1 MIHCLV
7 IDDEPLA
14 LEQLKTYIEKTEG
27 LTLVAAVESA
37 TEAAKHLESER
48 VDAIFTD
55 IQMPDIS
62 GMEFIRSLE
71 TAPIVVFTTAYSQYA
86 IEGFK
91 VNALDYLLKPFG
103 LDDFKKTAEKV
114 KRQYELQQQAE
125 MAELHPTADDE
136 AIFIKTDYKT
146 IRVETDNIRY
156 VEGMSEYLRF
166 HFRDD
171 HKPVTALLSMKRLE
185 SHLSGKHFMRVHRS
199 YLINLS
205 CIREYNRQ
213 RITLEGGE
221 IIPVGDIYKNTF
233 LTYLEGKF
241 LYG

>member
-7 IDDEPLA
+7 IDDEPLV
-14 LEQLKTYIEKTEG
+14 LEQRKTYIEKTEG

-37 TEAAKHLESER
+37 AEAAKCLESEH
-48 VDAIFTD
+48 VDVIFTD

-62 GMEFIRSLE
+62 GIDFIRSLD
-71 TAPIVVFTTAYSQYA
+71 TPPIVVFTTAYSQYA
-86 IEGFK
+86 VEGFK

-103 LDDFKKTAEKV
+103 LDDFKQTAEKV
-114 KRQYELQQQAE
+114 KRQYDLLHQAE
-125 MAELHPTADDE
+125 TAELPPTADDG

-171 HKPVTALLSMKRLE
+171 HKPVTALLSIKRLVN
-185 SHLSGKHFMRVHRS
+185 HLSGKHFIRVHRS
-199 YLINLS
+199 YLINLA

-233 LTYLEGKF
+233 LAYLDGKF

>member
-1 MIHCLV
+1 MIHCLA

-27 LTLVAAVESA
+27 LTLAAAVESVA
-37 TEAAKHLESER
+37 EARKCLENER

-55 IQMPDIS
+55 IQMPDVS
-62 GMEFIRSLE
+62 GMDFIRSLD
-71 TAPIVVFTTAYSQYA
+71 TPPIVVFTTAYSQYA
-86 IEGFK
+86 VEGFK

-103 LDDFKKTAEKV
+103 LDDFERTAEKV
-114 KRQYELQQQAE
+114 RRQYAL
-125 MAELHPTADDE
+125 LHPAVTPETTTADDG
-136 AIFIKTDYKT
+136 AIFLKTDYKT

-185 SHLSGKHFMRVHRS
+185 NYLPAKQFMRVHRS
-199 YLINLS
+199 YLINLA

-233 LTYLEGKF
+233 LAYLEGKF